1 MVDVS
6 MLLRVRVWG
15 VLVGWLEVIPL
26 VGHVGC
32 MKEARSHS
40 LRFLDRLRVASSCH
54 LLTKDKDLLDRTSL
68 GLFFLLST
76 PFFLISLRVKVCLW
90 FYHLI
95 ILIIK
100 AVFETV
106 DFFLEFLS
114 PDIRSIR
121 VVLLGIFEIWGRD
134 LPGFRLCRLILL
146 VCSRNTVELV
156 VIRGYVLA

>member
-1 MVDVS
+1 MIDMS
-6 MLLRVRVWG
+6 MLLSVGVWRV
-15 VLVGWLEVIPL
+15 VGGRLEVIPL

-32 MKEARSHS
+32 VKEARSHS

-68 GLFFLLST
+68 RLFFLLST

-106 DFFLEFLS
+106 DLLLEFLS

-121 VVLLGIFEIWGRD
+121 VVLLGIFEIRGRD
-134 LPGFRLCRLILL
+134 LPGFRLC
-146 VCSRNTVELV
+146 
-156 VIRGYVLA
+156 